1 MKKTVLFCKCFVC
14 VLLALTLASAL
25 TIAVFASATALQSS
39 DTPRTLSLF
48 LSNFIETGLT
58 NYSDSVSDAS
68 VAAAVLK
75 HIEINAAQFSDGVS
89 VRKDANGQQ
98 YMQVSAE
105 RFQERARDMF
115 ARSIKASACPG
126 YANGMITVTA
136 DGANAPVNV
145 LATPDNAPVLTQNGY
160 YTVTFTVFS
169 ITGGSPSALYGYTSD
184 VSADRAKAVAT
195 GQCVFDYTGD
205 AVATELNSYDFTV
218 ISYQTMGSFSPVTGV
233 FGDNLPYTPAAASTT
248 LPSYTGQPST
258 TLPGVSTTDGT
269 TAPTENTTTPT
280 DGTTADAETGDTTST
295 SEVTTSVI
303 VNTTEQTPGGGE
315 KNMKPYVIYVAVL
328 LALLAA
334 AGVVIVILIA
344 KRKTK

>member
-1 MKKTVLFCKCFVC
+1 MKKTALFCKRLACL
-14 VLLALTLASAL
+14 LLALTLASAL
-25 TIAVFASATALQSS
+25 TAAVSASAPALQSS
-39 DTPRTLSLF
+39 NTPRTISLF

-58 NYSDSVSDAS
+58 KYNSSVADAS

-75 HIEINAAQFSDGVS
+75 HIEINAAQFTDGVT
-89 VRKDANGQQ
+89 VRKDTNGQQ

-105 RFQERARDMF
+105 KFRQRARDLF
-115 ARSIKASACPG
+115 ARSLQASACPG
-126 YANGMITVTA
+126 YANGVITVTA
-136 DGANAPVNV
+136 DGANAPVNI
-145 LATPDNAPVLTQNGY
+145 LATPDSAPVLLQNGY

-169 ITGGSPSALYGYTSD
+169 ITSGSPSALYGYTSD

-205 AVATELNSYDFTV
+205 ANAKELNSYDFTV
-218 ISYQTMGSFSPVTGV
+218 VSYETMGSFSPVTGV
-233 FGDNLPYTPAAASTT
+233 FGDNLPYTPGAASTT
-248 LPSYTGQPST
+248 LPSYTEQPST

-269 TAPTENTTTPT
+269 TATTE
-280 DGTTADAETGDTTST
+280 DTTADAETGDTTST
-295 SEVTTSVI
+295 SEATTSVI
-303 VNTTEQTPGGGE
+303 VHTTEQNPGGGE

-334 AGVVIVILIA
+334 AGIVIVILIA